1 MNQIRREIPGTVAY
15 PFDAQS
21 NPFFCALASVLLPA
35 LGYTKDTP
43 YFCGMKE
50 RPCTRCG
57 DCTDKSTPQ
66 KHHLSLYH
74 NYQTFTGVSLGWDW
88 PENDSPY
95 QVIPGWEKGW
105 RWPDEFFRFVF
116 GHAGLSWQRLSRGV
130 KERQVLAA
138 LKASIDAGL
147 PALLRLGMDWHVVT
161 GYDGEVL
168 IGLGYRIKEASALP
182 DWFDSFEDVIIVTGR
197 APQTVALRDVLGRM
211 IRTLEHPAHAMLER
225 DVVRRIDAVSPTNA
239 LETVCWLGPI
249 AGFPPE
255 ARWHAADSSL
265 RWLTGNAAAR
275 QKLFG
280 MTRQYVFDGELDA
293 THGIS
298 NKLCGMLTLGHAKG
312 YAVLP
317 EAAERIMD
325 AEIRAEL
332 KRLFSIVFE
341 NDRIVL
347 KLLRDAAATI

>member
-1 MNQIRREIPGTVAY
+1 MTKEIHGIVPY

-35 LGYTKDTP
+35 LGYTEETP
-43 YFCGMKE
+43 YFCGKNE
-50 RPCTRCG
+50 CYCIHCG
-57 DCTDKSTPQ
+57 NCPDKSTLQ
-66 KHHLSLYH
+66 KHHLNLYH
-74 NYQTFTGVSLGWDW
+74 TYQTFTGVSLGWDW

-105 RWPDEFFRFVF
+105 CWPDEFFRFVF
-116 GHAGLSWQRLSRGV
+116 GYAGLSWQRLSKGAE
-130 KERQVLAA
+130 KGKILAA
-138 LKASIDAGL
+138 LRASINAGL
-147 PALLRLGMDWHVVT
+147 PALLRLGMDWHVIA
-161 GYDGEVL
+161 GFDGDAL
-168 IGLGYRIKEASALP
+168 IGLGYGSKETAVLP
-182 DWFDSFEDVIIVTGR
+182 GWFNSFEDGILITGCSPR
-197 APQTVALRDVLGRM
+197 TAILRDVLGRM
-211 IRTLEHPAHAMLER
+211 IRTLEHPAHARLEW
-225 DVVRRIDAVSPTNA
+225 DVMRRIDAVSSANA

-255 ARWHAADSSL
+255 ARWHAADSPL
-265 RWLTGNAAAR
+265 QWLTDDAAVR

-280 MTRQYVFDGELDA
+280 MTRQYVFDDELDA

-298 NKLCGMLTLGHAKG
+298 NKLCRMLTLGHAKG

-325 AEIRAEL
+325 AEFRTKL
-332 KRLFSIVFE
+332 KRLFSILFK

-347 KLLRDAAATI
+347 QLLRDAAALI